1 MRISDWSSDVCSSD
15 LLIETW
21 TAASTTA
28 SSITGDV
35 RFSGDKITFQNGK
48 SLPLQKVG
56 SVTVGDF
63 DGKAVPAML
72 YKVTKPATLAL
83 LRENTLCGRNP
94 VTYIAVRPF
103 AGLEP
108 SPNASYGSKQP
119 SGVHSSGLHC
129 PYQKLGPS
137 RWGTLMARLS
147 RLCCTRLPSRQI

>member
-72 YKVTKPATLAL
+72 YKVTKPANLAL
-83 LRENTLCGRNP
+83 LMENTLCGRNP

-103 AGLEP
+103 AGCGRSL
-108 SPNASYGSKQP
+108 NVYYGSKQP
-119 SGVHSSGLHC
+119 SGVNSSGLC
-129 PYQKLGPS
+129 
-137 RWGTLMARLS
+137 GTFNYEAR
-147 RLCCTRLPSRQI
+147 